1 MLPRRSIQNP
11 TQTSPSDDAPL
22 LRFRS
27 RTGEPSSQRLPRCV
41 STIITIVS
49 WLKRR
54 TPPAEPPDAERDRRR
69 RLATEYQDSY
79 GWWHSIDL
87 GHGVVTTGYKS
98 AEHLRDELTAMRF
111 PDVRGKTVLDIGA
124 WDGFY
129 SYEAERRGASHVTS
143 LDHFV
148 WCLDT
153 PAQHGYVERCR
164 REGVTPRPYET
175 VPEIWR
181 PDELPG
187 RRGYDL
193 AHEILES
200 RVEPVVGDF
209 MTIDLDTFGSF
220 DVVLFLGVL
229 YHLKDPVGALERLR
243 RLTRELAIIETE
255 AVEIAVPPG
264 IELWESYSS
273 DQLQGDITNWWAP
286 NCAAL
291 VGMCKAAGFRDVV
304 VTRGGPEPISDP
316 ARSPQHYRLFVH
328 ALV

>member
-1 MLPRRSIQNP
+1 VGVGAGRPGIIPLPVPLFRRSA
-11 TQTSPSDDAPL
+11 SP
-22 LRFRS
+22 
-27 RTGEPSSQRLPRCV
+27 
-41 STIITIVS
+41 
-49 WLKRR
+49 
-54 TPPAEPPDAERDRRR
+54 PPQPADPERDRLRK
-69 RLATEYQDSY
+69 LADDYQASY

-98 AEHLRDELTAMRF
+98 AEHLRNELTAMRF
-111 PDVRGKTVLDIGA
+111 PDVRGRSVLDIGA

-129 SYEAERRGASHVTS
+129 SFEAERRGAARVVA

-164 REGVTPRPYET
+164 REGVTPQPYET

-187 RRGYDL
+187 KRGFDL
-193 AHEILES
+193 AHGLLES
-200 RVEPVVGDF
+200 KVESVVDDF
-209 MTIDLDTFGSF
+209 SSLDLQELGSF

-243 RLTRELAIIETE
+243 RLTREVAVIETE
-255 AVEIAVPPG
+255 AMEMPG
-264 IELWESYSS
+264 GADVELWESYST

-291 VGMCKAAGFRDVV
+291 VGMCKVAGFRDVV
-304 VTRGGPEPISDP
+304 VTQGPQPTAPNARG
-316 ARSPQHYRLFVH
+316 PQHYRLFVH
-328 ALV
+328 ASV